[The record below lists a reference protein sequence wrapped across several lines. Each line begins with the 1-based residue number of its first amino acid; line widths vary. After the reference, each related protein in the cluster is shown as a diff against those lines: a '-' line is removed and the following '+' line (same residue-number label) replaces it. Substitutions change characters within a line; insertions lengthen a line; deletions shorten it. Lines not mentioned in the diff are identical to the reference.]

1 MRILI
6 LVTLLCLPA
15 LSQAAGA
22 NITPMTT
29 AEQIRTASRDFLQ
42 AFAREQA
49 DQGYRVT
56 FEDAGVDA
64 RLTLAPCSAAL
75 EVSFSGD
82 PWQSRRPSLEIRCSG
97 QRPWRMYTTPEVV
110 IEGQALVASRAIAR
124 GERLSADLVHTETVT
139 VNDSHRGYVSSL
151 DAIDGMTAR
160 RPINQGVAITP
171 ELLDAP
177 NAVSR
182 GDHVMIIATNGV
194 FSVTSR
200 GKALADA
207 SVGEQVMVENLK
219 SSRTIRANVIAPG
232 KVQVTM

>member
-6 LVTLLCLPA
+6 LAILLCLPA

-22 NITPMTT
+22 NSTPMTT
-29 AEQIRTASRDFLQ
+29 AEQIQTATREFLQ
-42 AFAREQA
+42 AFAAEQA
-49 DQGYRVT
+49 NNGYRVT
-56 FEDAGVDA
+56 YETASVDS
-64 RLTLAPCSAAL
+64 RLTLAPCSDAL
-75 EVSFSGD
+75 GVRFSGD
-82 PWQSRRPSLEIRCSG
+82 PLQSRRPSLEIRCDG

-110 IEGQALVASRAIAR
+110 IEGQALVAARAIAR
-124 GERLSADLVHTETVT
+124 GEQLSADLVKTETVT

-151 DAIDGMTAR
+151 DAVDGMTAR
-160 RPINQGVAITP
+160 RPINSGVAITP
-171 ELLDAP
+171 DLLDAP